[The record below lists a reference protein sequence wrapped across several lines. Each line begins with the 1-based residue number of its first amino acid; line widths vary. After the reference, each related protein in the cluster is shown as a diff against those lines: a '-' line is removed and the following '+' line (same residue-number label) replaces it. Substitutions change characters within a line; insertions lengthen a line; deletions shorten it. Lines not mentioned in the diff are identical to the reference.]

1 MIFFRVLKGKNLNVM
16 PGGNTFQKGRQK
28 TQGFVEKHMLK
39 ECLCSR
45 PAVRL
50 WRRNLTCEPG
60 LTQRS
65 KGQGKGKSITY
76 YFPRSLKL
84 IFFQPGVVSQAWNP
98 SAGGG
103 ECVRRR
109 GLGIFWVS
117 CTHLESRLWRHI
129 DRRIAGFQPSEKA
142 RAPGSR
148 RDPGAKKR

>member
-50 WRRNLTCEPG
+50 WRRDLTCEPG

-84 IFFQPGVVSQAWNP
+84 IFFFLARCGVPGLESQCWGWGVCEEKRIGNLL
-98 SAGGG
+98 G
-103 ECVRRR
+103 VLHT
-109 GLGIFWVS
+109 LGIPA
-117 CTHLESRLWRHI
+117 L
-129 DRRIAGFQPSEKA
+129 
-142 RAPGSR
+142 
-148 RDPGAKKR
+148 